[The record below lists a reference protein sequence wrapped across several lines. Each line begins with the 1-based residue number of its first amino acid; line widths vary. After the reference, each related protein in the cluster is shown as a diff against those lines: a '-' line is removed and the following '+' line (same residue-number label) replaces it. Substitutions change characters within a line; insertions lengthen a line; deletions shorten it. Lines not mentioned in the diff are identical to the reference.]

1 MSSFVELVDDVL
13 FNVFK
18 FLNPLDIIAARK
30 TCKRLQAITLD
41 RSIWT
46 TTYKAS
52 TNDFL
57 PVVFLSSQT
66 IPELERLLLRAHRL
80 DTLWVHSLPLNQLR
94 QQSWSINC
102 SIKHALGSILQME
115 FYQGR
120 YLVVLGSKAI
130 VVYDL
135 NDKHEVFRHDVA
147 DDQYFSRFRAH
158 GHRAD
163 IVEDPSSDFIF
174 LFSAIANQL
183 PTDPRTFI
191 LCITCSGMITI
202 VIRPELQF
210 TNLWKAIAI
219 TIRNEF
225 ALVRHAQSIELL
237 HLSSHKVYNI
247 SSRYKEVYDDIPDM
261 DTFFIAGG
269 YVLLGFHED
278 TAVPTSS
285 ETQLSYFELYQ
296 LPDHTVLPTGSC
308 LQPTHR
314 SRFECPDQW
323 SRLEILLYSDFSLKP
338 NGSIWLIR
346 QYNVF
351 ERNKIRITPT
361 LDGGMTF
368 EPSVTKTEPTGTRG
382 ISWKCDHRRETK
394 WLLCDVYLDSKGEPC
409 IRTTKVDLGCKMI
422 GFSAYPVLDA
432 SWGLLAIPTE
442 NSGEILV
449 TDFVL

>member
-30 TCKRLQAITLD
+30 TCKRLQAITI
-41 RSIWT
+41 S
-46 TTYKAS
+46 
-52 TNDFL
+52 NDFL

-115 FYQGR
+115 FYQGP
-120 YLVVLGSKAI
+120 
-130 VVYDL
+130 
-135 NDKHEVFRHDVA
+135 
-147 DDQYFSRFRAH
+147 H

-368 EPSVTKTEPTGTRG
+368 EPSVTKTEPTGRTRG

-442 NSGEILV
+442 NLNPILLPYV
-449 TDFVL
+449 VNIRLPFVVGYQVLTCSRVRAGMS